1 LPQVVV
7 IEAKVVVEDFAGDL
21 VVGED
26 YQQFQDLVIQLK
38 D

>member
-1 LPQVVV
+1 LLKVVV
-7 IEAKVVVEDFAGDL
+7 IEAKVVEDFAGEL

-26 YQQFQDLVIQLK
+26 HQKFQDLVIQLK

>member
-7 IEAKVVVEDFAGDL
+7 IEAKVVVDYFAGDF

-26 YQQFQDLVIQLK
+26 HQKFQDLVIQLK

>member
-21 VVGED
+21 VVGLAI
-26 YQQFQDLVIQLK
+26 LVK
-38 D
+38 A